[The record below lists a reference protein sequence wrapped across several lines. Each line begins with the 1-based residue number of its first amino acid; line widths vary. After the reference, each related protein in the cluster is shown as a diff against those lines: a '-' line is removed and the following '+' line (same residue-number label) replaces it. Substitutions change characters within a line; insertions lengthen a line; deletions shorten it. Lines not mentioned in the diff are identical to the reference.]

1 MNVVYKTKKKEAIP
15 ELILPKVDGNRSV
28 NLEIKK
34 KFPYSIAILSQTST
48 FHIIVDIYIYHKVI
62 TLIIFGQRMT
72 PKYYS

>member
-15 ELILPKVDGNRSV
+15 ELILPKVDGNHSV

-48 FHIIVDIYIYHKVI
+48 FHIIVDIYI
-62 TLIIFGQRMT
+62 
-72 PKYYS
+72 

>member
-48 FHIIVDIYIYHKVI
+48 FHIISTYI
-62 TLIIFGQRMT
+62 T
-72 PKYYS
+72 KYLPLLSLVKE